1 MNGMPGSQNL
11 RKRTTSGKTKKKE
24 VERKV
29 KVGPKKKAKP
39 ESEKKFRYSR
49 YTVLITVLIIV
60 GSSYFFFLNR
70 ESATVQDNISNYD
83 FIEEDVE
90 WDASD
95 SLLLATQSFLSSYV
109 CKDSKGYCHPLLK
122 AAPQRRTHYVAP
134 TRNNSTM
141 QKGETVMILPRHLL
155 IWDLDAM
162 RDKFVQ
168 TELFGA
174 RHAITGNPLDSGA
187 FLAAHLL
194 QRKHYIHQKRQSD
207 QKTKALTQEEERY
220 LQFLNILPKY
230 NDLIKSHSLL
240 WPMEQLELLFGR
252 QTPVFHLIQAHKRM
266 VSSEYD
272 AFCTVSKV
280 FQEQISEMEY
290 VIMRINVISRS
301 FGPGPPGLE
310 EQQRVMN
317 LSDELK
323 MYQSKAGVDL
333 KKGCRAMSPILDMWD
348 HHATPNVEW
357 KYDRKSQAFVIRV
370 AGEEIPAHQDI
381 MVSYGKYTDSHLF
394 AKFGFVNGDGS
405 GYTEASIAI
414 MHPLLDY
421 GMGQQFSYLKKIGT
435 SYEPTDDQMEESKK
449 MMINYLR
456 FDDGYT
462 YCIDKAL
469 HSEAY
474 QLKLLKYK
482 HLIRIANKYDRWT
495 LTIGP
500 RNSKSK
506 PALASNIL
514 ITSDPPKF
522 DSKNV
527 KFNGMKLISTCRL
540 IALSTD
546 DYDGRAIEVLT
557 KALESDKDFFVEK
570 QSDQLE
576 FRALTTLARL
586 TSGALHMYPSSVE
599 KDMTSLASSTFKLQ
613 SVEWSAAH
621 VRLGEMQTLEVLRS
635 VATSGAKE
643 MRRRVKAA
651 GFDENGREMFIHSK
665 TCPAELTSQL
675 MEDL

>member
-1 MNGMPGSQNL
+1 
-11 RKRTTSGKTKKKE
+11 
-24 VERKV
+24 
-29 KVGPKKKAKP
+29 
-39 ESEKKFRYSR
+39 
-49 YTVLITVLIIV
+49 
-60 GSSYFFFLNR
+60 
-70 ESATVQDNISNYD
+70 
-83 FIEEDVE
+83 
-90 WDASD
+90 
-95 SLLLATQSFLSSYV
+95 
-109 CKDSKGYCHPLLK
+109 
-122 AAPQRRTHYVAP
+122 
-134 TRNNSTM
+134 M
-141 QKGETVMILPRHLL
+141 QKKETVMILPRHFL

-162 RDKFVQ
+162 RDDFVQ
-168 TELFGA
+168 TELFDA

-194 QRKHYIHQKRQSD
+194 QRKNYIGQMQGME
-207 QKTKALTQEEERY
+207 QETKVLTEEDERY
-220 LQFLNILPKY
+220 LQFLNILPKH
-230 NDLIKSHSLL
+230 NDLIKSHPLL
-240 WPMEQLELLFGR
+240 WPAEQLESLFGR
-252 QTPVFHLIQAHKRM
+252 RTPVFHLVEAHKRM
-266 VSSEYD
+266 IVSEYD

-290 VIMRINVISRS
+290 AIMRINVISRS
-301 FGPGPPGLE
+301 FGPGPPGPE
-310 EQQRVMN
+310 EEEEHQQLNKRMN
-317 LSDELK
+317 LTDELN

-348 HHATPNVEW
+348 HHANPNVEW
-357 KYDRKSQAFVIRV
+357 KYDKDSRAFIIRV
-370 AGEEIPAHQDI
+370 AADKISAYQDI
-381 MVSYGKYTDSHLF
+381 IVSYGKYTDSHLF

-405 GYTEASIAI
+405 GYSEASIAI

-421 GMGQQFSYLKKIGT
+421 GMGQQFSYLKKNGFH
-435 SYEPTDDQMEESKK
+435 YEPMEHQMEETMK
-449 MMINYLR
+449 MMVNYLR
-456 FDDGYT
+456 FDDGYS
-462 YCIDKAL
+462 YCIDKAS
-469 HSEAY
+469 HPEAY

-482 HLIRIANKYDRWT
+482 HLIRIANQYDRWT

-500 RNSKSK
+500 RNSNSK
-506 PALASNIL
+506 PALASNIP

-546 DYDGRAIEVLT
+546 DYNGKAIDVLT
-557 KALESDKDFFVEK
+557 KALESDKEFFVEK

-586 TSGALHMYPSSVE
+586 TSGALHMYPNSVE
-599 KDMTSLASSTFKLQ
+599 KDMRALASSSLEFQ
-613 SVEWSAAH
+613 SKEWSAAQ

-651 GFDENGREMFIHSK
+651 GLDENGKEMFIHSK
-665 TCPAELTSQL
+665 TCPPELTSQL